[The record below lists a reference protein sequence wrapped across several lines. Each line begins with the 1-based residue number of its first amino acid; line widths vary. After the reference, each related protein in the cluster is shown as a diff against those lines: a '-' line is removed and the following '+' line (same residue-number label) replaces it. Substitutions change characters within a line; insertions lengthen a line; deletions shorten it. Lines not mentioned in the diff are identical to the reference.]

1 MASKSSKVRKPQPAR
16 KSHAKKRVAPARRK
30 RSIADV
36 PATTKLAALIALL
49 STPAGATL
57 EQMTSLTGWQAHS
70 VRGAMSGMIKK
81 KLGHSIVSK
90 KAGDVRVY
98 RIGAKS

>member
-1 MASKSSKVRKPQPAR
+1 MATKSSKVRKPQLER
-16 KSHAKKRVAPARRK
+16 KSHAKKRVAPTRRK

-36 PATTKLAALIALL
+36 SATTKLAALIALL
-49 STPAGATL
+49 STSAGATL

-70 VRGAMSGMIKK
+70 VRGALSGMIKK

-90 KAGDVRVY
+90 KVGCARVY

>member
-1 MASKSSKVRKPQPAR
+1 MTTKASKVRKPQAAR
-16 KSHAKKRVAPARRK
+16 KSHAKKRVAPVRRK
-30 RSIADV
+30 RGIADV